1 MLEAKGIRRQLSA
14 DLEASSI
21 VYDSDYLES
30 IKSEDH
36 SDDYESPQP
45 RKLKGNKSAF
55 IWLAL
60 AN

>member
-1 MLEAKGIRRQLSA
+1 MLEAKGSRRQLSA

-45 RKLKGNKSAF
+45 RKLKGNKS
-55 IWLAL
+55 LG
-60 AN
+60 